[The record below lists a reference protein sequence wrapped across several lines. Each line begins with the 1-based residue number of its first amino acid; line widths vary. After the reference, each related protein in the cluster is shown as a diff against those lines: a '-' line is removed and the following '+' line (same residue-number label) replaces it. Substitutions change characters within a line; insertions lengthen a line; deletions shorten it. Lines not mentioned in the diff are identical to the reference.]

1 LVRGKPF
8 TPEVSPDNLKQMN
21 KTAIQ
26 TISLLFAASL
36 IVAFA
41 IYEVTFWLFSTQPYL
56 TSRTDISATD
66 MIFFEGLMVIL
77 AGVLLFLGSGGI
89 SRRSQQAALLASAA
103 KAFDNDVI
111 GPSEIFRRDA
121 WKPKGFTRTALILI
135 MAGII
140 LLVTYFVSI

>member
-1 LVRGKPF
+1 
-8 TPEVSPDNLKQMN
+8 MN
-21 KTAIQ
+21 KTAIR
-26 TISLLFAASL
+26 TIGLLVSASL

-41 IYEVTFWLFSTQPYL
+41 IYEATFWLFSTQPYL
-56 TSRTDISATD
+56 TSRADISATD
-66 MIFFEGLMVIL
+66 MIFFEGLVVVL
-77 AGVLLFLGSGGI
+77 VGVLLFLGSGGI

-135 MAGII
+135 IAGII